1 MTSLLAIAGSYRPDG
16 IIDQAVAVAVAAAR
30 QAGADVEVIQL
41 RNYPIEFCMN
51 CRQCMQAEGAAPG
64 PCVHTDAMGALIEKI
79 ERADAY
85 ILASPTNFYT
95 VTALFKRFMER
106 LAVYAFWPWG
116 AHGPKFRK
124 GKPSKK
130 ALVICSAAA
139 PAFIGR
145 FVFSSVRQLK
155 ATAKV
160 IGARPSSVF
169 IGLAAGASH
178 TWLTPANTR
187 RIERATVR
195 LLEG

>member
-1 MTSLLAIAGSYRPDG
+1 MTSLLAIAGSYREDG
-16 IIDQAVAVAVAAAR
+16 IIDQAVAVAVEAAR
-30 QAGADVEVIQL
+30 RTGAEVEVVQL
-41 RNYPIEFCMN
+41 RHYPIEFCRN
-51 CRQCMQAEGAAPG
+51 CRQCMQVEGDAPG
-64 PCVHTDAMGALIEKI
+64 TCVHTDAMGALVEKI

-106 LAVYAFWPWG
+106 LAVYAYWPWG

-124 GKPSKK
+124 GKPSKR
-130 ALVICSAAA
+130 ALVISSAAA

-145 FVFSSVRQLK
+145 FAFSSLGQLW
-155 ATAKV
+155 ATAKT

-178 TWLTPANTR
+178 TWLTPANAR
-187 RIERATVR
+187 RIERATAR
-195 LLEG
+195 LLER